1 MNLKQLKQIFQQKL
15 IALYPKREI
24 QSMVKLLVEHQLQ
37 WNLTQQ
43 ILNED
48 ADFNEKE
55 IAFFELALIE
65 LTQFKPVQQIIGEA
79 WFMEMPFKVNNK
91 VLIPRPE
98 TEELVQLILDKNK
111 LPNLIVADVCSGSGC
126 IAIALAANLVNAEVM
141 AYELSLEAI
150 EIAKTNHQNLQPQSK
165 IFWHNLDVLQAQFIF
180 GNEDIIVSNPPYIP
194 LNEADVMSNNVLQFE
209 PHLALFTPNDK
220 PLLFYE
226 EILKQTLL
234 FGKPCVQLFVECHEN
249 HIKNV
254 ANLFLNGGLK
264 EVKIITD
271 LQNKERMI
279 SAIKEC

>member
-126 IAIALAANLVNAEVM
+126 IAIALAANLVNAKVM

-165 IFWHNLDVLQAQFIF
+165 IFWHNLDVLHAQFIF

-234 FGKPCVQLFVECHEN
+234 FGKPCVQLFVECHEI
-249 HIKNV
+249 HVKNV